1 MPMYFYHA
9 DALAMGGAFTR
20 PVQKAIPSQAACS
33 LPTIGGTAS
42 CQMDKTDFE
51 GKISFDSVQSGVN
64 GSFDDQNS
72 YHVTSASVVINN
84 LNILNVIMAD
94 QIVARLAARHAP
106 KTPAQL
112 KSGEATE
119 PEIITTGCHF
129 SGLRIAGYPV
139 EVEMGH
145 DLFASMPTYKHW
157 QDAWAKKGTP
167 RQSIS
172 SRIMGSDL
180 DAPDSKEPEPQ
191 HLRDIRQG
199 HKVLSNAGALQ
210 STVLTSFVKSVKGI
224 QGAEIKTRG
233 PIVVI
238 PQFGTIYLGEVIVS
252 FGQRRVHMMRLELG
266 SPDAGTFIFGS
277 TGSNGSTFP

>member
-1 MPMYFYHA
+1 
-9 DALAMGGAFTR
+9 LA
-20 PVQKAIPSQAACS
+20 
-33 LPTIGGTAS
+33 
-42 CQMDKTDFE
+42 
-51 GKISFDSVQSGVN
+51 
-64 GSFDDQNS
+64 
-72 YHVTSASVVINN
+72 
-84 LNILNVIMAD
+84 
-94 QIVARLAARHAP
+94 
-106 KTPAQL
+106 
-112 KSGEATE
+112 SGEATE

-129 SGLRIAGYPV
+129 GGLKIAGYPV

-157 QDAWAKKGTP
+157 QKAWTRSGAP
-167 RQSIS
+167 RKSIS
-172 SRIMGSDL
+172 SCIMGSNL
-180 DAPDSKEPEPQ
+180 STPDPKEPEPL
-191 HLRDIRQG
+191 HLQDVRQG
-199 HKVLSNAGALQ
+199 FKVQSGAGALQ

-224 QGAEIKTRG
+224 QGSEIKTWG